1 MMMAKGSSFASSM
14 YRDLQSN
21 APVEVEHILGDMLQ
35 RARRFGLATP
45 LLEAAVAQLR
55 IYQNRVA

>member
-1 MMMAKGSSFASSM
+1 M

-45 LLEAAVAQLR
+45 LLEAAVAHLR